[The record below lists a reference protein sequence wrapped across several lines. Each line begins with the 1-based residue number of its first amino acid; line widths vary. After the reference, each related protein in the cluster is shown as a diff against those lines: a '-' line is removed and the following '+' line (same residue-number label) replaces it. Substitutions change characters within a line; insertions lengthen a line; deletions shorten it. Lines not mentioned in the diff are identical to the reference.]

1 MAEYDLKRLEVAIQ
15 YINRMVSGRNPVT
28 NRPAPENEV
37 LTNPNVNRC
46 LQFVSEILQEV
57 KSTGGIVGKPPRK
70 AREPKPSIAETFPY
84 EILQGF
90 QYRQDQQISYFLK
103 QIGELFPGEQENA
116 PGVSAP
122 TINNWLRANGYL
134 EKRMMEDIGKEASV
148 PTEKGAGIGIY
159 SERAGIGGNE
169 YYRIWYNEQAQQFLI
184 DHFRQILTDT
194 ESIRARR
201 QEERKASRREARR
214 ESGTAGRAEHARQEP
229 EKQMGAF
236 QAEQRQSAES
246 MQWQGQQQ
254 SAASGQRQEQ
264 QSAAPAQGQWQ
275 TTAPAQA
282 QAQDDPAFAS
292 LLSSI
297 SPQDLYGQEQG
308 GDPYGMQ
315 DPYAT
320 DSAAADFFGDGWES
334 ADSDIPW

>member
-236 QAEQRQSAES
+236 QAGQRQSAES

-254 SAASGQRQEQ
+254 SAATGQRQEQ
-264 QSAAPAQGQWQ
+264 PSAAPAQGQLQ
-275 TTAPAQA
+275 TTAPA

>member
-103 QIGELFPGEQENA
+103 QIGELFPEDQENA

-169 YYRIWYNEQAQQFLI
+169 YYRIWYNQQAQQFLI

-194 ESIRARR
+194 EAARARK
-201 QEERKASRREARR
+201 QEERKVSRREARR
-214 ESGTAGRAEHARQEP
+214 ESGAAGRADHARQEP

-254 SAASGQRQEQ
+254 SAAAGQRQEQ

-282 QAQDDPAFAS
+282 QDDPAFAS
-292 LLSSI
+292 LLSSV

-308 GDPYGMQ
+308 QDPYGMQ

>member
-103 QIGELFPGEQENA
+103 QIGELFPEDQENA

-169 YYRIWYNEQAQQFLI
+169 YYRIWYNQQAQQFLI

-194 ESIRARR
+194 EAARARK
-201 QEERKASRREARR
+201 QEERKVFRREARR
-214 ESGTAGRAEHARQEP
+214 ESGAAGRADHA
-229 EKQMGAF
+229 
-236 QAEQRQSAES
+236 
-246 MQWQGQQQ
+246 
-254 SAASGQRQEQ
+254 RQEQ

-275 TTAPAQA
+275 TTSPAQV
-282 QAQDDPAFAS
+282 QAQNDPAFAS

-297 SPQDLYGQEQG
+297 SPQDLYGQDQG
-308 GDPYGMQ
+308 GNPYGMQ

-320 DSAAADFFGDGWES
+320 DSVAADFFGDGWES